1 MLQQIGEIA
10 FVQEFFTVKL
20 AQRIQK
26 KMDAYSLISPHSISS
41 SHILILPFGGEGS
54 GFNIILEQNIQKTAR
69 KN

>member
-10 FVQEFFTVKL
+10 IVQEFFTVKL
-20 AQRIQK
+20 AQRIRK

-54 GFNIILEQNIQKTAR
+54 GLNTILEQKIPKTAR